1 MSLLVAAVRLVG
13 AAVDE
18 LTGQVQVRK
27 FVQIPCLRLSL
38 HTQLLL
44 VLGVLAV
51 PALHRERMVVIPQPS
66 ALQLLVDLA
75 VVLLPAGVLVRVRVP
90 NLTVVAV
97 LLVLPEMLLLVWA
110 VTELETMVVQAL
122 LQQAHFM
129 QPVVQVV
136 LAGLADRPLPVLL
149 ARSGLVLPQQLQV
162 SLSFTARAVWV

>member
-51 PALHRERMVVIPQPS
+51 PALHRERMVVIP
-66 ALQLLVDLA
+66 
-75 VVLLPAGVLVRVRVP
+75 
-90 NLTVVAV
+90 
-97 LLVLPEMLLLVWA
+97 
-110 VTELETMVVQAL
+110 
-122 LQQAHFM
+122 
-129 QPVVQVV
+129 
-136 LAGLADRPLPVLL
+136 
-149 ARSGLVLPQQLQV
+149 
-162 SLSFTARAVWV
+162 